1 MSNKS
6 SELNKVN
13 IDLIKQL
20 REKTGVSIKDCREAL
35 KKHAGNI
42 EKALK
47 EIQEQG
53 STIAEEKHN
62 RITVHGRIASYI
74 HINNRMGSLVEINCE
89 TDSAANSEEFA
100 KLCRHIAMQIVA
112 CPEIEYVKFEDIPE
126 EIKKHYREIES
137 QSNDLKDKPAQ
148 SKNKIIG
155 GRVSKKL
162 RKMCLLDQ
170 VNIKD
175 EKTTINDL
183 IKEKI
188 NKFKENIQIR
198 RFARFTIGEKV

>member
-6 SELNKVN
+6 SKTSKVS

-20 REKTGVSIKDCREAL
+20 REKTGVSIKDCKEAL
-35 KKHAGNI
+35 RKHDGDIA
-42 EKALK
+42 KALR

-53 STIAEEKHN
+53 SAIAQEKHN

-100 KLCRHIAMQIVA
+100 KLCQHIAMQIVA
-112 CPEIEYVKFEDIPE
+112 CPEIKYVKFEDIPE
-126 EIKKHYREIES
+126 EIKNHYIEVES
-137 QSNDLKDKPAQ
+137 QSKDLQDKPAQ
-148 SKNKIIG
+148 SKNKIIR
-155 GRVSKKL
+155 GRIDKKL
-162 RKMCLLDQ
+162 RRMCLLDQ
-170 VNIKD
+170 ANIKD
-175 EKTTINDL
+175 DKVTVNDL

-188 NKFKENIQIR
+188 NKFKENIQIN
-198 RFARFTIGEKV
+198 RFARFTIGEKI